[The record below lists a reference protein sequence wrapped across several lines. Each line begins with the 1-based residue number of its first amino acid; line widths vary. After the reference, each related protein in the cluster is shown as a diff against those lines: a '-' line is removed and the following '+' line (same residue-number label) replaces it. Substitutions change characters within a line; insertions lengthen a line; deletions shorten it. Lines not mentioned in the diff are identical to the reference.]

1 MPGYGARYW
10 AERTP
15 ENRRKS
21 YPKFRGNH
29 TADVVVIGGG
39 LTGCAMAYAIAKAG
53 FDVVVLEAERLA
65 AGGTA
70 GGLGAILPQPDASF
84 RAVEVAAGRKVAR
97 AAWKTAGRSAADF
110 AAVLKKLSIKADL
123 ADTSLCIDATTPA
136 DAALLRKEQAARRS
150 ASLVGPWMTPQAARA
165 ELGSESLGAIRLA
178 DAYRFDPVRAALG
191 FGAGAAS
198 KGARIFEHSPVVRTR
213 FTRKDAEVVLASGS
227 LRTRW
232 VVVASGDPGRVFNQL
247 GRHVR
252 RRVGYAVVTEPLSA
266 AMKRETGLRTSIVT
280 EPGLEPHWLRWLPD
294 DRALFAGAL
303 SRPVT
308 AAQRDKML
316 VQRTAQLM
324 YEFSVRHPVISGL
337 RAAWSWDVPVVSTP
351 DTLPWIGPH
360 RNYPHHFFAIALGW
374 HGDALAW
381 LAAKAAVRH
390 FRGQSTADDEAF
402 GFVRYL

>member
-1 MPGYGARYW
+1 MSGYGARYW
-10 AERTP
+10 AERTAD
-15 ENRRKS
+15 NRRKS
-21 YPKFRGNH
+21 YPRFRGTE

-53 FDVVVLEAERLA
+53 FDVMLLEAERLA
-65 AGGTA
+65 TGATA

-84 RAVEVAAGRKVAR
+84 LTVEAGAGRKVAR
-97 AAWKTAGRSAADF
+97 AAWTGAERSAKDF
-110 AAVLKKLSIKADL
+110 ATVLKKLSIKADL
-123 ADTSLCIDATTPA
+123 YPSSLFIDAVTPA
-136 DAALLRKEQAARRS
+136 DALLLRKEQAARRE
-150 ASLVGPWMTPQAARA
+150 ASMPGPWVTPQLARV
-165 ELGSESLGAIRLA
+165 ELGSESNGAIRLSG
-178 DAYRFDPVRAALG
+178 AYRFDPVRAALG
-191 FGAGAAS
+191 LANGATSQGA
-198 KGARIFEHSPVVRTR
+198 KIFEKSPVLKTR
-213 FTRKDAEVVLASGS
+213 FTRKDAEVVLAGGS
-227 LRTRW
+227 LRTRR
-232 VVVASGDPGRVFNQL
+232 VVVATGDPGRLFHQL

-252 RRVGYAVVTEPLSA
+252 RRTGYAVVTEPISA

-303 SRPVT
+303 SRPIT
-308 AAQRDKML
+308 AKQRDSAL

-390 FRGQSTADDEAF
+390 FKDESLADDEAF